1 MTTEADVK
9 EQLKQQTRAGAG
21 EAPPL
26 LARASYA
33 EVAVALRGF
42 AVLGAANFQTLRALR
57 VLAKNTAQKDL
68 AATLEQVASLVE
80 QGTALSKAMA
90 RFPWYFDPVCIAIVR
105 ASEEGGS
112 LEQGLD
118 HVAEMMESEQEVR
131 DKVAS
136 AIAYPAILMALGVV
150 VVWVLLTFVVPTF
163 DQQVREAHA
172 NMDGLAGVI
181 VSISHFV
188 RSAFGRV
195 AILGSVAGLGWT
207 AARMFRRS
215 GMTSTALFAKLP
227 IFGALVRTATATQ
240 FANMLGMMSASGV
253 PLTTSLDLARSA
265 FAETHLAAATQAMHA
280 SVEEGR
286 SLADAARASDVFDP
300 MVSDML
306 SIGEESGRL
315 GDMLGYVAKN
325 LRHQLLK
332 RAGRVELLLQ
342 PVLLLFMGGMVVTIF
357 LAFFLPYFE
366 VLTRLSTQGR
376 S

>member
-1 MTTEADVK
+1 MTTDTDVK
-9 EQLKQQTRAGAG
+9 EQLKQQIRAGG
-21 EAPPL
+21 DPPPL
-26 LARASYA
+26 MARASHA
-33 EVAVALRGF
+33 QVATALRSF

-57 VLAKNTAQKDL
+57 VLAKNTSQKDL
-68 AATLEQVASLVE
+68 ASTLESIASLVE
-80 QGTALSKAMA
+80 QGTPLSKGMA
-90 RFPWYFDPVCIAIVR
+90 RYPWYFDPVCIAIVR
-105 ASEEGGS
+105 ASEEGSS
-112 LEQGLD
+112 LERGLE

-136 AIAYPAILMALGVV
+136 AIAYPAVLVVLGVL

-163 DQQVREAHA
+163 DQQVRDA
-172 NMDGLAGVI
+172 NGSMEGVAAVI

-188 RSAFGRV
+188 RSFVGRV
-195 AILGSVAGLGWT
+195 VILGVIAGLVWLT
-207 AARMFRRS
+207 ARLFRQS
-215 GMTSTALFAKLP
+215 GKSTTALFAKLP
-227 IFGALVRTATATQ
+227 IFGTLVRTATATQ

-265 FAETHLAAATQAMHA
+265 FAETHLAAATQSMYT
-280 SVEEGR
+280 SVDAGR
-286 SLADAARASDVFDP
+286 SLADAARASSVFDP

-325 LRHQLLK
+325 LRQQLLK
-332 RAGRVELLLQ
+332 GAGRVELLLQ
-342 PVLLLFMGGMVVTIF
+342 PVLLMFMGGVVITIF

-376 S
+376 